1 MDDIKI
7 MHPRPSAIVAALYT
21 LRDLDADV
29 AILHGPPGCSF
40 KHARLLEE
48 DSLRVVTTAMDE
60 TDFVFGGRELL
71 SSLLE
76 KVIDLWHPKRI
87 GIVGTCT
94 SMIIGEDLKQAVED
108 VDTDIPVIAVEVHA
122 GYHENTHGVIMTLE
136 AARDVGIIDDAEL
149 ERQTGLLQEA
159 TRLEQEHGA
168 ASKEYLEP
176 SRGDLKYKVAERIMG
191 LLEDGKNCVNILNA
205 KKETAYMFADVLLAV
220 SECAEQIGSESEI
233 VNIANLDTGIG
244 LPRIRR
250 YAVDILR
257 DLRERGVRI
266 HETIG
271 GLDEYPVAGTVAGKI
286 ISEKYQNFD
295 FAVISGVPHAVP
307 MESLSGME
315 VISIT
320 NGPRQVLPL
329 REMGHDAV
337 VVEIDLH
344 PKTLGVS
351 HIVESELGA
360 TLREMCGVKS
370 IPHKR

>member
-1 MDDIKI
+1 MGNTDNIKI

-71 SSLLE
+71 TAMLE
-76 KVIDLWHPKRI
+76 KVTDLWHPGLI
-87 GIVGTCT
+87 GVVGTCA
-94 SMIIGEDLKQAVED
+94 SMIIGEDLHQAV
-108 VDTDIPVIAVEVHA
+108 VDADIDAPVIEVEIHA
-122 GYHENTHGVIMTLE
+122 GYHKNTHGVIAALE
-136 AARDVGIIDDAEL
+136 SARNVGIIDDNEF
-149 ERQTGLLQEA
+149 ERQKGLLEEA
-159 TRLEQEHGA
+159 TALEEGHGA

-176 SRGDLKYKVAERIMG
+176 SRGDLKYRVAERIIE
-191 LLEDGKNCVNILNA
+191 LLKDGKSCINILNA
-205 KKETAYMFADVLLAV
+205 KKETAYMFADILLAV
-220 SECAEQIGSESEI
+220 NECAEHIGSDSEI
-233 VNIANLDTGIG
+233 VNLANLDTGIG
-244 LPRIRR
+244 LPRVKG

-257 DLRERGVRI
+257 DLGDSGVRI

-271 GLDEYPVAGTVAGKI
+271 GLDEYPIAGRVAGETIG
-286 ISEKYQNFD
+286 SRYPGFD
-295 FAVISGVPHAVP
+295 FTVISGVPHAVP
-307 MESLSGME
+307 FESIAGME
-315 VISIT
+315 VISVT

-329 REMGHDAV
+329 KEMGHSAV

-344 PKTLGVS
+344 PKTLGVN

-360 TLREMCGVKS
+360 TMREMCG
-370 IPHKR
+370 ILG